1 MWAKKKYNIYIS
13 ILWVSL
19 SPPWQV
25 PFMSDKMFSKS
36 LTCSRKTLAQCLSDP
51 YLESDSQRVGK
62 KPRFFHG
69 DKRVGMNEHDVEDV

>member
-1 MWAKKKYNIYIS
+1 MGF
-13 ILWVSL
+13 L

-25 PFMSDKMFSKS
+25 PLMSDKIFSRS

-62 KPRFFHG
+62 SPGFDG
-69 DKRVGMNEHDVEDV
+69 DKRVGMNEHYLVVVSNIFYFHPYLGR